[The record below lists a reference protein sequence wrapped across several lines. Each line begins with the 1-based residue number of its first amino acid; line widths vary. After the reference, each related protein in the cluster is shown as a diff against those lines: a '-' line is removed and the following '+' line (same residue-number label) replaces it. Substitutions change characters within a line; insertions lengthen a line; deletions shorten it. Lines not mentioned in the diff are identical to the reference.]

1 MKCVAG
7 PLGAYLY
14 PQPARAG
21 APIAVLPAGLA
32 LSGEVVLGER
42 LHDEAR
48 WVRVTGYVW
57 IRRIIEETTPAPCLL
72 PRCTTCGRFI
82 GDDGAHRCQRDGT
95 A

>member
-1 MKCVAG
+1 VKRVVG

-21 APIAVLPAGLA
+21 APVAVLPAGLA
-32 LSGEVVLGER
+32 VVGEVVLGER

-57 IRRIIEETTPAPCLL
+57 AGRVIEEAPCLL
-72 PRCTTCGRFI
+72 PRCAVCGRFT
-82 GDDGAHRCQRDGT
+82 GDDGAHHCQRDGT